1 MSDEARLVP
10 AYQIAVKS
18 YNERALARDTVV
30 AEWNERN
37 KAINEAAL
45 KHEEQRSAW
54 VSECANRPYNEDDEI
69 AIKRGK

>member
-1 MSDEARLVP
+1 VP
-10 AYQIAVKS
+10 AYQNAVKA
-18 YNERALARDTVV
+18 YNERALARDSVV